1 MEYRKQ
7 FFNHGLATV
16 LASLLLLS
24 ACASTERLPVPQEIS
39 DQATVKGIPDARQ
52 WGDVASEDYLN
63 FLQLDDEQIQQH
75 KQAIY
80 NQEHNY
86 LALSGGGARGA
97 FGAGL
102 LAGWAQRGDR
112 PSFTM
117 VSGVSTGALIAP
129 YAFLG
134 AKYDPVI
141 REIYVAHS
149 TDDLFRRRN
158 VFSIVTGD
166 SVMDVSGFVG
176 LIKRY
181 LPDNLIDEIAVQYR
195 LGREL
200 IVGTTNLDSER
211 PVIWSIGAI
220 AASDHPDRYHLVRR
234 VIMASASLPVA
245 FPPVMIPV
253 LADGA
258 QYDEMHVDGGVANQ
272 VFVYPLGMDWSIITQ
287 KLKVVGKPK
296 LYVVRN
302 AKLSPE
308 WSTTD
313 RNAVSIGTRSLDSLM
328 RTQGLGDL
336 YRIYT
341 GALRDGIDYNLAY
354 IPDDFVD
361 TSTETVDA
369 DTMLELYNIGQSLG
383 RNGYNWLKAP
393 PGTEPVEPASSTG
406 SR

>member
-1 MEYRKQ
+1 MCIRD
-7 FFNHGLATV
+7 
-16 LASLLLLS
+16 
-24 ACASTERLPVPQEIS
+24 R
-39 DQATVKGIPDARQ
+39 
-52 WGDVASEDYLN
+52 GDVVSEDYLN
-63 FLQLDDEQIQQH
+63 FMQLDDEQIQQH

-80 NQEHNY
+80 HKEHHY

-102 LAGWAQRGDR
+102 LAGWAEHGDR

-134 AKYDPVI
+134 EKYDPVI

-166 SVMDVSGFVG
+166 SVMDVSGFVA

-220 AASDHPDRYHLVRR
+220 AASDHPGRYDLVRR

-308 WSTTD
+308 WSTTE
-313 RNAVSIGTRSLDSLM
+313 RKTVSIGIRSLDSLM

-369 DTMLELYNIGQSLG
+369 NTMLELYNIGQSLG

-393 PGTEPVEPASSTG
+393 PGAEAVEPASSTG
-406 SR
+406 PR

>member
-1 MEYRKQ
+1 MTHRRLVSSRT
-7 FFNHGLATV
+7 LAV
-16 LASLLLLS
+16 ASIAMLLLS
-24 ACASTERLPVPQEIS
+24 ACASVVRAPVPLALAEKASI
-39 DQATVKGIPDARQ
+39 TGIPEARQ
-52 WGDVASEDYLN
+52 WGDVASENYLV
-63 FLQLDDEQIQQH
+63 FLGLDDEKIRE
-75 KQAIY
+75 KAQAIY
-80 NQEHNY
+80 QQEHHY

-102 LAGWAQRGDR
+102 LAGWAQHGDR
-112 PSFTM
+112 PNFTM

-134 AKYDPVI
+134 AKYDPI
-141 REIYVAHS
+141 IKEIYVKHS

-158 VFSIVTGD
+158 IFSIVGGD
-166 SVMDVSGFVG
+166 SVTDVSGFIA

-181 LPDNLIDEIAVQYR
+181 LPDNLIDEIAAQNR

-200 IVGTTNLDSER
+200 FIGTTNLDSER
-211 PVIWSIGAI
+211 PVTWNIGAI
-220 AASDHPDRYHLVRR
+220 ANSDHPGRYDLVRQ

-245 FPPVMIPV
+245 FPPVMIAV
-253 LADGA
+253 MAGGA

-272 VFVYPLGMDWSIITQ
+272 VFVYPLGIDWSVVAR
-287 KLKVVGKPK
+287 KLKVVGQPK

-308 WSTTD
+308 WSITE
-313 RNAVSIGTRSLDSLM
+313 RKAVAIGTRSLNSLM

-341 GALRDGIDYNLAY
+341 GAERDGIDFNLAY

-361 TSTETVDA
+361 KSAEPVDA
-369 DTMLELYNIGQSLG
+369 NTMLELYNIGQSLG
-383 RNGYNWLKAP
+383 RNGYAWSKVP
-393 PGTEPVEPASSTG
+393 PGAKTVERTDN
-406 SR
+406 

>member
-1 MEYRKQ
+1 MEYRRQ
-7 FFNHGLATV
+7 FVGHGLATV

-39 DQATVKGIPDARQ
+39 DQATLEGIPDARQ

-63 FLQLDDEQIQQH
+63 FLQLDDGQIQQQ

-80 NQEHNY
+80 NQEHHY

-134 AKYDPVI
+134 EKYDPVI

-166 SVMDVSGFVG
+166 SVMDVSGFVA

-220 AASDHPDRYHLVRR
+220 AASDHPGRYDLVRR

-258 QYDEMHVDGGVANQ
+258 QYVEMHVDGGVANQ
-272 VFVYPLGMDWSIITQ
+272 VFAYPLGMDWSIITQ

-308 WSTTD
+308 WSTTE
-313 RNAVSIGTRSLDSLM
+313 RNTVSIGIRSLDSLM

-361 TSTETVDA
+361 TSSETVDA

-383 RNGYNWLKAP
+383 RNGYNWLKSP